1 MDATVANLFGKTM
14 LSGALAATLAVPA
27 WAQIESALPAF
38 NGEAVLTDP
47 YNDLLDHMMPK
58 HLGATAFPMA
68 ETIAVDVQFTPRL
81 TDLDAYN
88 AVLAV
93 LTDGVRHKVDA
104 MSAYAL
110 VPGRMLRVWEVPASD
125 EGK

>member
-1 MDATVANLFGKTM
+1 
-14 LSGALAATLAVPA
+14 
-27 WAQIESALPAF
+27 
-38 NGEAVLTDP
+38 
-47 YNDLLDHMMPK
+47 MPK